1 MGAFLAAL
9 GAVLLFILRVIG
21 ILLLVVLILLVLL
34 LLCPFCADLCWE
46 HGVLT
51 VKAGALG
58 ITFPVFQY
66 PKPEPPPAP
75 ENPEPPR
82 GFGKV
87 KAKFAAWRAER
98 KRKKAAA
105 AAAKANKPVQ
115 PRKKAKITLE
125 ILCTMLKGAGTLT
138 KAVFGALR
146 ITKIQVRL
154 GVRGEDPAAAA
165 RSYGKL
171 QAWLYPVVGVEDR
184 VSCRVSAQALFI
196 VLAAVRVLYEF
207 WRKKVLDIF
216 L

>member
-58 ITFPVFQY
+58 ITFPVLQY

-82 GFGKV
+82 GF
-87 KAKFAAWRAER
+87 
-98 KRKKAAA
+98 
-105 AAAKANKPVQ
+105 
-115 PRKKAKITLE
+115 
-125 ILCTMLKGAGTLT
+125 
-138 KAVFGALR
+138 
-146 ITKIQVRL
+146 
-154 GVRGEDPAAAA
+154 A
-165 RSYGKL
+165 RSRQGLPHGGPSASGKRQRRKPAQRPPPL
-171 QAWLYPVVGVEDR
+171 PPRQTSPPSRAKRQRSRWR
-184 VSCRVSAQALFI
+184 SSAPCSKVRAL
-196 VLAAVRVLYEF
+196 
-207 WRKKVLDIF
+207 
-216 L
+216 

>member
-82 GFGKV
+82 GFGKIKQV
-87 KAKFAAWRAER
+87 CRMAGRAQAEKAEEKA
-98 KRKKAAA
+98 RKKAPPLPPRQTSPPSR
-105 AAAKANKPVQ
+105 AKRQRSRWRSSAPCSKV
-115 PRKKAKITLE
+115 R
-125 ILCTMLKGAGTLT
+125 
-138 KAVFGALR
+138 AL
-146 ITKIQVRL
+146 
-154 GVRGEDPAAAA
+154 
-165 RSYGKL
+165 
-171 QAWLYPVVGVEDR
+171 
-184 VSCRVSAQALFI
+184 
-196 VLAAVRVLYEF
+196 
-207 WRKKVLDIF
+207 
-216 L
+216 

>member
-1 MGAFLAAL
+1 MTTVLAAV
-9 GAVLLFILRVIG
+9 GGVLLFLLKILG
-21 ILLLVVLILLVLL
+21 ILLLVVLALMVLL
-34 LLCPFCADLCWE
+34 LLIPFCADVSWE
-46 HGVLT
+46 QDTLT

-98 KRKKAAA
+98 KRKKAEEKARKKAAA
-105 AAAKANKPVQ
+105 AAAKANKPAQ

-138 KAVFGALR
+138 KAVFGAVQGR
-146 ITKIQVRL
+146 AA
-154 GVRGEDPAAAA
+154 GVRAAGELQVHQRNADDP
-165 RSYGKL
+165 RWQGGL
-171 QAWLYPVVGVEDR
+171 PQAGGRDHSPRLLILNITLSFFR
-184 VSCRVSAQALFI
+184 H
-196 VLAAVRVLYEF
+196 
-207 WRKKVLDIF
+207 
-216 L
+216 

>member
-66 PKPEPPPAP
+66 PKPELPPAP

-98 KRKKAAA
+98 KRKRQRRKP
-105 AAAKANKPVQ
+105 AKRPPPLP
-115 PRKKAKITLE
+115 PRQTSPPSRAKRQRSRWRSSAP
-125 ILCTMLKGAGTLT
+125 CSK
-138 KAVFGALR
+138 VRAL
-146 ITKIQVRL
+146 
-154 GVRGEDPAAAA
+154 
-165 RSYGKL
+165 
-171 QAWLYPVVGVEDR
+171 
-184 VSCRVSAQALFI
+184 
-196 VLAAVRVLYEF
+196 
-207 WRKKVLDIF
+207 
-216 L
+216 

>member
-98 KRKKAAA
+98 KRKKAEE
-105 AAAKANKPVQ
+105 KA
-115 PRKKAKITLE
+115 RKKA
-125 ILCTMLKGAGTLT
+125 
-138 KAVFGALR
+138 
-146 ITKIQVRL
+146 
-154 GVRGEDPAAAA
+154 AAAA

-171 QAWLYPVVGVEDR
+171 QAWLYPVLGVLDRFLWLQFDELRILPDFGSGQPTVEDR

>member
-98 KRKKAAA
+98 KRKKAEE
-105 AAAKANKPVQ
+105 KA
-115 PRKKAKITLE
+115 RKKA
-125 ILCTMLKGAGTLT
+125 
-138 KAVFGALR
+138 
-146 ITKIQVRL
+146 
-154 GVRGEDPAAAA
+154 AAAA

-171 QAWLYPVVGVEDR
+171 QAWLYPVLGVLDRFLWLQFDELRILPDFGSGQPTVEDR

-196 VLAAVRVLYEF
+196 VLAAVWVLYEF

>member
-34 LLCPFCADLCWE
+34 LLCPFCADLRWE

-58 ITFPVFQY
+58 ITFPVLQY

-98 KRKKAAA
+98 KRKKAEE
-105 AAAKANKPVQ
+105 KA
-115 PRKKAKITLE
+115 RKKGRRRCRQGKQA
-125 ILCTMLKGAGTLT
+125 
-138 KAVFGALR
+138 R
-146 ITKIQVRL
+146 
-154 GVRGEDPAAAA
+154 PAAQKGKDHAGDPLHHAQRCGHFDQSCVRCAA
-165 RSYGKL
+165 HH
-171 QAWLYPVVGVEDR
+171 
-184 VSCRVSAQALFI
+184 
-196 VLAAVRVLYEF
+196 
-207 WRKKVLDIF
+207 
-216 L
+216 

>member
-21 ILLLVVLILLVLL
+21 ILLLVVLILLMLL

-98 KRKKAAA
+98 KRKKAEEKARKKAAA

-146 ITKIQVRL
+146 ITKNTGAPWCARGGLRRRCPQLRQAA
-154 GVRGEDPAAAA
+154 GVAVPGAGRAGPL
-165 RSYGKL
+165 S
-171 QAWLYPVVGVEDR
+171 
-184 VSCRVSAQALFI
+184 
-196 VLAAVRVLYEF
+196 LAAVR
-207 WRKKVLDIF
+207 
-216 L
+216 